1 MEDKHS
7 IMIPADIVSQIKGLV
22 KQADALLSPYVTPLT
37 PTERRTIAKMGE
49 KTLSFVEKAHE
60 AATENPKLV
69 PPFLDMPA
77 FDIDFAD
84 AHNLW
89 SLHLATNQLHEN
101 VDDTTMTA
109 GSEAYQFALV
119 FYNSVKMA
127 ARQDIPGAKA
137 IYEDLKKRFQ
147 RAKRK
152 SDGDDEIRCNS
163 SRRIDTVNHVS
174 VQGFDLIA
182 YASQTLFRFV

>member
-1 MEDKHS
+1 MDDKHS
-7 IMIPADIVSQIKGLV
+7 IMIPADIVLQVKNLV
-22 KQADALLSPYVTPLT
+22 QQANMLLLPYVTSLT
-37 PTERRTIAKMGE
+37 PAERRTIAKMGE

-60 AATENPKLV
+60 AAVENPNLV
-69 PPFLDMPA
+69 PPFLDMAA

-101 VDDTTMTA
+101 VDDTTMVA
-109 GSEAYQFALV
+109 GSEAYQFALI

-137 IYEDLKKRFQ
+137 IYGELRKRFPGP
-147 RAKRK
+147 KRK
-152 SDGDDEIRCNS
+152 SAGDDETN
-163 SRRIDTVNHVS
+163 DEAVS
-174 VQGFDLIA
+174 
-182 YASQTLFRFV
+182 